1 MNFTKFI
8 WRPKSVYQEKQFNEC
23 LCCTKCVLFLCKYGC
38 PTLVNGKNVLNTIT
52 LSFFRLCHSF
62 TGKWGPAQSI
72 QWDRKGP
79 PCGALLVWC
88 YSTQT
93 TIMLSYRSHVSTPH
107 PHTFLFPENILKMFH
122 QKSLGKMR
130 KIISVF
136 NGGGVGVFY
145 PLPPKFCGSEDYFWV
160 MSLRICTCPTPL
172 ASQCYA
178 VVGIF

>member
-1 MNFTKFI
+1 MYNTANFTKFI

-23 LCCTKCVLFLCKYGC
+23 FCCTKCVLFLCKYGC

-72 QWDRKGP
+72 QWNRKGP

-93 TIMLSYRSHVSTPH
+93 NIMLSYRSHVSTPH

-145 PLPPKFCGSEDYFWV
+145 PLPPNF
-160 MSLRICTCPTPL
+160 
-172 ASQCYA
+172 
-178 VVGIF
+178 VVVRTIFE